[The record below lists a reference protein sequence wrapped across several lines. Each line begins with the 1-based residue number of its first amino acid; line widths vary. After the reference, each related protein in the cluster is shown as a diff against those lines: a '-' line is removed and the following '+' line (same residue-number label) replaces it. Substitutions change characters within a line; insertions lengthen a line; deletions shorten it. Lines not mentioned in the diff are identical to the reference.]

1 MAYKDTVCG
10 IRVRLKELRKMKKE
24 RTLNEK
30 ELEELKELE
39 LKNEARRLANKL
51 VRDAELEGKIKKGR
65 LVSKD

>member
-1 MAYKDTVCG
+1 MAYKDTVRG
-10 IRVRLKELRKMKKE
+10 VRVRLKELRKMKKE

-39 LKNEARRLANKL
+39 LKNDARKLANKL

>member
-1 MAYKDTVCG
+1 MAYKDTVRG
-10 IRVRLKELRKMKKE
+10 VRVRLKELRKMKKE

-30 ELEELKELE
+30 ELEELKELD
-39 LKNEARRLANKL
+39 LKNEARKLANKL

>member
-1 MAYKDTVCG
+1 MAYKDTVRG
-10 IRVRLKELRKMKKE
+10 GRVRLKELRKMKKE

-39 LKNEARRLANKL
+39 LKNEARKLANKL

-65 LVSKD
+65 QVSKD